1 VHFVGDLNM
10 MDCSYD
16 IFGQVLLHS
25 YYLAAYPEHY
35 FVSFWAHVMTS
46 LLISVLRDVCFDA
59 TDYG

>member
-1 VHFVGDLNM
+1 M